1 MQGSLSGFKSYM
13 LEHYRYQAIIV
24 PRYVLFLEADID
36 IKLTEFYLRRI
47 LVLRRVCVWIIIL
60 RSVWEICDFNQLLQ
74 EKLILCFF
82 QRDINCAENALTDIY
97 HFDVEIRD
105 NEKVMGL

>member
-1 MQGSLSGFKSYM
+1 MYM

-36 IKLTEFYLRRI
+36 INLTEFWIVPSSNLGFKT
-47 LVLRRVCVWIIIL
+47 CVWIIIL
-60 RSVWEICDFNQLLQ
+60 RSVWEMCDFNQLLQ
-74 EKLILCFF
+74 GNLILLCLTFIF

-97 HFDVEIRD
+97 ITSML
-105 NEKVMGL
+105 K

>member
-1 MQGSLSGFKSYM
+1 MCVDYHSTFSLRDMRLQSTITR
-13 LEHYRYQAIIV
+13 EV
-24 PRYVLFLEADID
+24 
-36 IKLTEFYLRRI
+36 
-47 LVLRRVCVWIIIL
+47 
-60 RSVWEICDFNQLLQ
+60 DFV
-74 EKLILCFF
+74 CFF